1 MLNRAIETPF
11 LKDVSVTDVICE
23 SLKQS
28 YSVQDFLNSQTMGKA
43 SIVIKELAR
52 QDDFEDSFLLWILR

>member
-52 QDDFEDSFLLWILR
+52 QDDFEDSFLL

>member
-1 MLNRAIETPF
+1 MLNRAIEIPF

-52 QDDFEDSFLLWILR
+52 QDDFEDSFLL

>member
-11 LKDVSVTDVICE
+11 LEDVSVTDMIYE
-23 SLKQS
+23 SLQQS

-43 SIVIKELAR
+43 SIVIKGLVR
-52 QDDFEDSFLLWILR
+52 QDDFKESFLL

>member
-23 SLKQS
+23 SLKQR

-52 QDDFEDSFLLWILR
+52 QDDFEDSFLL

>member
-11 LKDVSVTDVICE
+11 LKDISVTDVICE

-52 QDDFEDSFLLWILR
+52 QDDFEDSFLL